1 MDKNTKRKFNEIED
15 ELIYQNKRI
24 KLLESALEAM
34 KPRTSCIATRQRTSV
49 AAAHEISDSDEW
61 IDGDESE
68 DAEDI
73 EEMDAETTEDT
84 EDAEEEDATEEEAED
99 TPEETKE
106 MDNDDLI
113 INLTAEDVYTFQNSV
128 VIPCFT
134 NMDEA
139 AVLNTTTLQKF
150 TKYCGELQRQIRA
163 RYPSKQG
170 AMQIAIDYFKV
181 NNSLIMGEVSY
192 SRKVH
197 NIELCKCVLVN
208 VEWGVSSVDY
218 AYFISMPL
226 MDKIVSVES
235 LRNIH
240 ETNKRLPPL
249 FELLIKDIPPYEKNI
264 ILDRQRRMQQMN
276 PNDSEYHKLDKW
288 LNVAMRLPFNIQHK
302 YHITTATHSADEI
315 GQYLVDSRQI
325 LDNAI
330 YGQVRTKDH
339 IIQIISK
346 LISNP
351 TAENGGNVF
360 AIYGPPGTGKTT
372 IIKKGLA
379 EALKI
384 PFAFISLGGASDS
397 SFLDGHNYTY
407 EGSNPGKIVDVL
419 VKSRCVNPIFY
430 FDELDKVSTTAR
442 GAEIINLLIH
452 LVDSSQNTHFADKYF
467 NELPLDLS
475 KAIFVFSFNDV
486 TKINPI
492 LLDRMELI
500 KVDGFNDN
508 EKFIIAKQYLLPEIL
523 QNYLIP
529 PNIFEFPDD
538 SIKYIAQRDDSGVR
552 TIKRHIDNIISK
564 LNILYITDASQLG
577 VHSNIASIKS
587 HISVGVTEVIDSEIV
602 YPIVVTRA
610 VIDALINNT
619 VNANAAHPPPFGMYM

>member
-1 MDKNTKRKFNEIED
+1 
-15 ELIYQNKRI
+15 
-24 KLLESALEAM
+24 
-34 KPRTSCIATRQRTSV
+34 
-49 AAAHEISDSDEW
+49 
-61 IDGDESE
+61 
-68 DAEDI
+68 
-73 EEMDAETTEDT
+73 
-84 EDAEEEDATEEEAED
+84 
-99 TPEETKE
+99 
-106 MDNDDLI
+106 
-113 INLTAEDVYTFQNSV
+113 
-128 VIPCFT
+128 
-134 NMDEA
+134 
-139 AVLNTTTLQKF
+139 
-150 TKYCGELQRQIRA
+150 
-163 RYPSKQG
+163 
-170 AMQIAIDYFKV
+170 
-181 NNSLIMGEVSY
+181 
-192 SRKVH
+192 
-197 NIELCKCVLVN
+197 
-208 VEWGVSSVDY
+208 
-218 AYFISMPL
+218 
-226 MDKIVSVES
+226 
-235 LRNIH
+235 
-240 ETNKRLPPL
+240 
-249 FELLIKDIPPYEKNI
+249 
-264 ILDRQRRMQQMN
+264 
-276 PNDSEYHKLDKW
+276 
-288 LNVAMRLPFNIQHK
+288 MRLPFNIQHK